1 MTGSHQLRS
10 RDIGGFVSCGASAI
24 PAGSQTAEASTTGHS
39 RCSRV
44 DCLSCH
50 GYRRNCNNMARGRH
64 DHVPVTQPGAL
75 GLPDCAISEQ
85 RQRSI
90 VRPYRNCHDPRTTR

>member
-1 MTGSHQLRS
+1 MAGSHQLRS
-10 RDIGGFVSCGASAI
+10 REIGGFVSCSASAI

-44 DCLSCH
+44 ECSIVPD

-64 DHVPVTQPGAL
+64 DHVPVTEPGAL
-75 GLPDCAISEQ
+75 GLPDCAISAQ
-85 RQRSI
+85 TPAIHRA
-90 VRPYRNCHDPRTTR
+90 PLP